1 MNTHLTTGDSS
12 TLLRRALVANALF
25 SGVSGVIL
33 ALGARPVAAF
43 LGLDNAL
50 YLIVTGVLLLLYAA
64 DLLYVATRPTVNR
77 TAAWLAVAL
86 DLLWVAGSAA
96 ILRPSSVMRS
106 PASSACNWSSS
117 SIAWRKCPAGG
128 GSSHCSWPGSLT
140 PQFFSSRASPA
151 RSADMISAS
160 VWVLSPA

>member
-25 SGVSGVIL
+25 SGASGVIL
-33 ALGARPVAAF
+33 ALGARPLAAF

-86 DLLWVAGSAA
+86 DLLWVTGSAA
-96 ILRPSSVMRS
+96 ILL
-106 PASSACNWSSS
+106 
-117 SIAWRKCPAGG
+117 GG
-128 GSSHCSWPGSLT
+128 WLSLT
-140 PQFFSSRASPA
+140 TAGKWAVGIVAELVFLFALFQYLGIR
-151 RSADMISAS
+151 R
-160 VWVLSPA
+160 LGHR

>member
-25 SGVSGVIL
+25 SGASGMFL
-33 ALGARPVAAF
+33 ALGARTVGSF

-50 YLIVTGVLLLLYAA
+50 VLTIAGVLLIIYAA
-64 DLLYVATRPTVNR
+64 DLFYVATRPAVSR

-96 ILRPSSVMRS
+96 ILLGGWLPLTT
-106 PASSACNWSSS
+106 
-117 SIAWRKCPAGG
+117 AGKWAVG
-128 GSSHCSWPGSLT
+128 AVAELVFLFALFQYLGIRRLG
-140 PQFFSSRASPA
+140 
-151 RSADMISAS
+151 D
-160 VWVLSPA
+160 VD